1 MKEECSDPLTKS
13 VSASV
18 PSNSVIES
26 VADPVTMATQVDSL
40 SLSNG
45 RDGFAKPKLWAPAP
59 SQRLLKLKSA
69 SSLVPSNS
77 VIEPVADPAM
87 MAIRVDNLSWAAERA
102 GSDKSKHGPPV
113 LIQRSLKIA
122 EGLLQ

>member
-1 MKEECSDPLTKS
+1 MKEECFDPLTKS

-18 PSNSVIES
+18 PSNSVTEP
-26 VADPVTMATQVDSL
+26 VADPVIMATRVDSL
-40 SLSNG
+40 SLSE

-59 SQRLLKLKSA
+59 TQRLLKLKSA
-69 SSLVPSNS
+69 SSSVLSNS

-87 MAIRVDNLSWAAERA
+87 MAIRVDNLSWAAERV

-113 LIQRSLKIA
+113 LNQRSLKIA